1 MMKKLADTAYWIY
14 AAGVTGSIAL
24 AAFVFARLQS
34 SSQTY
39 SEVVGLPI
47 FGSINT
53 IHLALGAMVLTMMYG
68 LFFAMPLLRR
78 KYSEQVELTTRAAE
92 LEVAVVT
99 DPLTGLYNRRYF
111 EDALKEYLGEFTKIG
126 APLAVLSLDL
136 DHFKS
141 VNDTYGHDAGDVV
154 LKHLA
159 DRLMKLTRAH
169 DIVARTGGEE
179 FCIVAPFSKPEQIRP
194 FAERI
199 CRMIG
204 EMRVDIGAVV
214 IRPTI
219 SIGVASTSD
228 GITDAKELLK
238 ISDQRLYQAKEQ
250 GRNRV
255 CT

>member
-1 MMKKLADTAYWIY
+1 MRKLADTAYWIY
-14 AAGVTGSIAL
+14 AAGVTGSIGL
-24 AAFVFARLQS
+24 AALIFARQNSGQGELALPFVGS
-34 SSQTY
+34 FNLL
-39 SEVVGLPI
+39 EVVL
-47 FGSINT
+47 F
-53 IHLALGAMVLTMMYG
+53 AMILTMVYG
-68 LFFAMPLLRR
+68 LFFAMPVLRQ
-78 KYSEQVELTTRAAE
+78 KHTEQVELTDRAAE

-111 EDALKEYLGEFTKIG
+111 EDALNEYLVEFNKIG

-159 DRLMKLTRAH
+159 TRLKQLTREH

-179 FCIVAPFSKPEQIRP
+179 FCIVAPFSRKEQIRP

-204 EMRVDIGAVV
+204 EMRVDVGAVI

-219 SIGVASTSD
+219 SIGVASTTD
-228 GITDAKELLK
+228 GILDAKELLK
-238 ISDQRLYQAKEQ
+238 VSDQRLYQAKEQ

-255 CT
+255 AA